1 MYSTNSY
8 THNKLVQQVIEI
20 YEDCGSSLTQI
31 SNFLNIKRY
40 QVYYILRKS
49 NVKLRSIGRPK
60 CNINKDDISNLR
72 NAGVPMCKIA
82 NNLGCSV
89 VTLYDRLNNRK
100 I

>member
-1 MYSTNSY
+1 MSTNSY
-8 THNKLVQQVIEI
+8 ITENNKLVNDIIDI
-20 YEDCGSSLTQI
+20 YEDYGSSLEQI
-31 SNFLNIKRY
+31 ANFLNIKKY

-60 CNINKDDISNLR
+60 CNINRDDISNLR

-89 VTLYDRLNNRK
+89 VTLYARLNRK